1 MGKSVYI
8 VFLFMLSFN
17 ISLAQED
24 SLSNFIP
31 NGYKLY
37 EKVLGDLNNDGLKDC
52 VLIIKKSDSSK
63 IVANR
68 FEQKVDRN
76 RRGVLVLLNIQG
88 NYKLIVKNI
97 ECFSSENEDG
107 GIYYAPE
114 LRSVI
119 EKGDLILKYN
129 HGRYGFWEYKF
140 RLIDSHFNLIEYNS
154 SSNFGP
160 IINSETTINFLTKKK
175 LIRKNI
181 NENDEGGDEVFEEN
195 WSDIKIKQLINLSEI
210 KDFEELDVNIY

>member
-1 MGKSVYI
+1 MGKSAYI
-8 VFLFMLSFN
+8 VFLFTLSFN
-17 ISLAQED
+17 ISLAQND

-37 EKVLGDLNNDGLKDC
+37 ESVLGDLNDDGLNDC
-52 VLIIKKSDSSK
+52 VLIIKKTDSSK
-63 IVANR
+63 IVTNR

-76 RRGVLVLLNIQG
+76 RRGILVLLNIEG
-88 NYKLIVKNI
+88 SYKLIVKNV

-114 LRSVI
+114 FRITIVNQ
-119 EKGDLILKYN
+119 DLLLHYQ

-160 IINSETTINFLTKKK
+160 IVNSETTINFLTKKK

-195 WSDIKIKQLINLSEI
+195 WSDIEIKLLIKISEI
-210 KDFEELDVNIY
+210 KDFDELDVNIY